1 MFFIESERLK
11 LIPLKYAE
19 LLLLRESREKME
31 QAMGFQPSNMV
42 MDQFYLDELNDALDT
57 FWLPNSLL
65 YPYKYEWYTNW
76 EIVDKDTNA
85 SVGGIGFAG
94 QPNEDG
100 EVITGY
106 CICKTQQ
113 GKGYGTE
120 ALQALTNWAFTCPDV
135 TRVSAE
141 TAIDNYSSVKILE
154 KVGFEQIGVR
164 DDMVAFTLV
173 R

>member
-1 MFFIESERLK
+1 MFYIESERLK
-11 LIPLKYAE
+11 LIPLKYTE
-19 LLLLRESREKME
+19 LLLLRESRDKME
-31 QAMGFQPSNMV
+31 QAMGFMPSNMV
-42 MDQFYLDELNDALDT
+42 MDQFYLDELNDALDN

-76 EIVDKDTNA
+76 EIVNKQTNA

-94 QPNEDG
+94 QPNEEG
-100 EVITGY
+100 EVVTGY
-106 CICKTQQ
+106 CICQTQQ

-120 ALQALTNWAFTCPDV
+120 ALRAITNWAFTSPDV

-141 TAIDNYSSVKILE
+141 TAVDNYSSMKML
-154 KVGFEQIGVR
+154 KKAGFEQTGVNE
-164 DDMVAFTLV
+164 DMAMFSMV

>member
-11 LIPLKYAE
+11 LIPLKYTE

-31 QAMGFQPSNMV
+31 QAMSFRPSNMV
-42 MDQFYLDELNDALDT
+42 MDQFYIDELNDALDN

-76 EIVDKDTNA
+76 EIVNKETNA

-94 QPNEDG
+94 QPNKEG
-100 EVITGY
+100 EVVTGY
-106 CICKTQQ
+106 CICQTQQ

-120 ALQALTNWAFTCPDV
+120 ALCAITNWTFTSPDV
-135 TRVSAE
+135 IRVSAE
-141 TAIDNYSSVKILE
+141 TPINNYSSMKMLR
-154 KVGFEQIGVR
+154 KAGFEQTWVK
-164 DDMVAFTLV
+164 DEMAAFTLV